1 MAVLGA
7 AYYNQNMMDELLP
20 AVSPGTDIETVCGA
34 FAAHWYDDG
43 ANDNINYYRNH
54 IKGILIRSA
63 GMYVPYSFLSNPRNF
78 FEQRPFIPIIF
89 FHGQK
94 DHVFNINS
102 TTLSYSPTSHTSFN
116 STTFCTDATNGSTF
130 KVNGD
135 GNPNIIEYGSKG
147 IYDLLYKMHRKS

>member
-1 MAVLGA
+1 MNCYPLFRQAL
-7 AYYNQNMMDELLP
+7 
-20 AVSPGTDIETVCGA
+20 
-34 FAAHWYDDG
+34 
-43 ANDNINYYRNH
+43 
-54 IKGILIRSA
+54 ILK
-63 GMYVPYSFLSNPRNF
+63 
-78 FEQRPFIPIIF
+78 QRPFIPIIF

-147 IYDLLYKMHRKS
+147 IYDLLLQNASEVLMKVLALAGCQ